1 MHARDMASYTKK
13 GRKTDP
19 SFKRNKSTALDT
31 ETRFRLGRTGQL
43 PTQLF
48 KIDIPRIMSYYNH
61 RLYRQCGVY
70 RARIDLE
77 TSSLTADGFTVVT
90 LANTWHVKR
99 SIQTARDMHDQAMS
113 DELAMAGRSRWY
125 DFRIFEG
132 SAISAGQADL
142 VIQAGATPQ
151 SIAEKPFVGEWF
163 TTGITDAAGNSR
175 QFTLSGPTTS
185 ASYNIFQEYDLLGNS
200 DTTPVVTSTL
210 GGYDGIEASIDSAN
224 VDKLLKNGNS
234 PPYSDTDLPDEV
246 FVSRGKLFRQ
256 SNLSGVSRESTGFFD
271 APLGLVWIYM
281 DSEITGHPSISLT
294 VQGGSYKGVSMT
306 PY

>member
-1 MHARDMASYTKK
+1 MASYTKK
-13 GRKTDP
+13 GRKNDP
-19 SFKRNKSTALDT
+19 SYKRNKSKAPDT
-31 ETRFRLGRTGQL
+31 ETRFLLGRTGQL

-48 KIDIPRIMSYYNH
+48 KIDIPHLMSYYNH

-77 TSSLTADGFTVVT
+77 TSALTADGFTVVT

-99 SIQTARDMHDQAMS
+99 SIQTARDMHDKAMS
-113 DELAMAGRSRWY
+113 DERAVSGQARWY
-125 DFRIFEG
+125 DFRIYEG
-132 SAISAGQADL
+132 SAIGVGSADL
-142 VIQAGATPQ
+142 LIQAGATPQ

-163 TTGITDAAGNSR
+163 NSSIIDAQGNSR
-175 QFTLSGPTTS
+175 LFTLSGPTTTS
-185 ASYNIFQEYDLLGNS
+185 SYNIFEEYDLLGNA
-200 DTTPVVTSTL
+200 TTDPTIAAPM
-210 GGYDGIEASIDSAN
+210 GGYDGVDASVASGN
-224 VDKLLKNGNS
+224 VDKLLQNGNT
-234 PPYSDTDLPDEV
+234 PPYDAGDLPNEV

-281 DSEITGHPSISLT
+281 DSETTAHPSISLT
-294 VQGGSYKGVSMT
+294 VQGGSYKGVAMT

>member
-1 MHARDMASYTKK
+1 MASYTKK
-13 GRKTDP
+13 GRKSDP
-19 SFKRNKSTALDT
+19 SYKRNKSTALDT
-31 ETRFRLGRTGQL
+31 ETRFRLGRVNQL

-48 KIDIPRIMSYYNH
+48 KIDIPHLMSYYNH

-99 SIQTARDMHDQAMS
+99 AIQTARDMHDVAM
-113 DELAMAGRSRWY
+113 EQEMAVVGKSRWY
-125 DFRIFEG
+125 DFRIYEG
-132 SAISAGQADL
+132 SAIAAGQDELL
-142 VIQAGATPQ
+142 VQAGTLPQ
-151 SIAEKPFVGEWF
+151 NIAEKPYVGEWAYSA
-163 TTGITDAAGNSR
+163 INDAQGNSK
-175 QFTLSGPTTS
+175 QFVLSGATS
-185 ASYNIFQEYDLLGNS
+185 PAQYQIFEEYDRLGNANVEPQH
-200 DTTPVVTSTL
+200 TAVL
-210 GGYDGIEASIDSAN
+210 GGYNDITAGVDSGDMN
-224 VDKLLKNGNS
+224 RLLSNGNE
-234 PPYSDTDLPDEV
+234 PPYSTTDLPDEV

-281 DSEITGHPSISLT
+281 DSETTGHPSISLT